1 MARILPASYITA
13 LPFIASGSRPR
24 RPAAVVLPAPVG
36 LNQFIALL
44 GPACR
49 TMPADQL
56 KSQAWLSARYIPP
69 ASSVTIGATGAPDN
83 ICQPVA
89 ADHTSPFLPPSPPLH
104 EPPMVNT
111 RPS

>member
-24 RPAAVVLPAPVG
+24 R
-36 LNQFIALL
+36 
-44 GPACR
+44 PACR

-111 RPS
+111 RPSDSVTLA